1 MSDQNNEQLL
11 MATLHRLPRAAASFE
26 ARQRARTA
34 FMAGA
39 VQADATQADA
49 PPKRAEKR
57 RSRWAAMLMAAALG
71 VLAVALYGWQSA
83 DQWVVL
89 DAVEAGGITVE
100 GRSVAVGESF
110 GSGSVVVAAGSELEL
125 QLGHHLRVRLLAGT
139 QLELPSGPG
148 RWFGIDRTLKLD
160 SGEIYGTSGGQKLDY
175 DLAFV
180 TDELSA
186 RMTGTTFAVFRT
198 DEASCVCLWVGG
210 IDVTSSAGGE
220 VVTLEPRSRVWIY
233 RDGRAPEVLPLS
245 DMETM
250 KLQMTDEAGLATPQP
265 K

>member
-1 MSDQNNEQLL
+1 MSDQNNGQLL
-11 MATLHRLPRAAASFE
+11 MATLRRLPPAVASPE
-26 ARQRARTA
+26 ARERTRLA

-39 VQADATQADA
+39 VQDEA
-49 PPKRAEKR
+49 PPKRVEKR
-57 RSRWAAMLMAAALG
+57 RSRWATMLMAAALG

-100 GRSVAVGESF
+100 GQTVAVGESF

-125 QLGHHLRVRLLAGT
+125 QLGSSPRVRLLEGT
-139 QLELPSGPG
+139 ELELPSGPG
-148 RWFGIDRTLKLD
+148 RWFGIDRTLKLA
-160 SGEIYGTSGGQKLDY
+160 SGEIYGTSGGQKLSF

-210 IDVTSSAGGE
+210 IDVTSAASGE
-220 VVTLEPRSRVWIY
+220 VVSLEPLSRIWIY

-250 KLQMTDEAGLATPQP
+250 KLQMTNDAGLFTPEQE
-265 K
+265 

>member
-11 MATLHRLPRAAASFE
+11 MATLRRLPPAVASSE
-26 ARQRARTA
+26 ARERARLA
-34 FMAGA
+34 FLAGA
-39 VQADATQADA
+39 VQDEA
-49 PPKRAEKR
+49 PPKRVEKR

-89 DAVEAGGITVE
+89 DVVEAGGITVE
-100 GRSVAVGESF
+100 GRSMAVGESF
-110 GSGSVVVAAGSELEL
+110 GSGTVVVAAGSELEL
-125 QLGHHLRVRLLAGT
+125 QLGNSLRVRLLEGT
-139 QLELPSGPG
+139 ELELPSGPG
-148 RWFGIDRTLKLD
+148 RWFGLGRSLKLD
-160 SGEIYGTSGGQKLDY
+160 SGEIYGTTGGQKLGF

-210 IDVTSSAGGE
+210 IDVTSAASGE
-220 VVTLEPRSRVWIY
+220 VVSLEPLSRVWIY
-233 RDGRAPEVLPLS
+233 RDDRAPEVLPLS

-250 KLQMTDEAGLATPQP
+250 KLQMTEEAGLATPDP
-265 K
+265 N

>member
-1 MSDQNNEQLL
+1 M
-11 MATLHRLPRAAASFE
+11 
-26 ARQRARTA
+26 
-34 FMAGA
+34 
-39 VQADATQADA
+39 
-49 PPKRAEKR
+49 
-57 RSRWAAMLMAAALG
+57 
-71 VLAVALYGWQSA
+71 
-83 DQWVVL
+83 
-89 DAVEAGGITVE
+89 
-100 GRSVAVGESF
+100 
-110 GSGSVVVAAGSELEL
+110 
-125 QLGHHLRVRLLAGT
+125 
-139 QLELPSGPG
+139 
-148 RWFGIDRTLKLD
+148 KLD